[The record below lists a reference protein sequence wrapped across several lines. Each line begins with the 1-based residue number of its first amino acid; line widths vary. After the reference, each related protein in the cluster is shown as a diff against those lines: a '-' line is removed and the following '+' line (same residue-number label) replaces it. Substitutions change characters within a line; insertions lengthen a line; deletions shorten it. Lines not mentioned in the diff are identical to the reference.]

1 MNYETNKELID
12 GMKRSGVLRSEEIK
26 KAFETIDRKYFIPAE
41 YGEYM
46 YLDRPLPIGGGQTI
60 SQPSTVAFMLELLG
74 VKKGDHVLDIGSGSG
89 WTTGLLGNLVGESG
103 RVEGLERVERL
114 VEIGKNN
121 IAKLNMPHISIE
133 KAGDK
138 LGIPGKTFDAILVSA
153 SAEELPKELFDQL
166 NIGASLVIPIRNSIF
181 KFKKTPQG
189 IESKEYTGFAFVPLI
204 Y

>member
-12 GMKRSGVLRSEEIK
+12 GMKRSGVLHSEEIA
-26 KAFETIDRKYFIPAE
+26 KAFEIIDRKYFIPAE
-41 YGEYM
+41 YCEHI

-60 SQPSTVAFMLELLG
+60 SQPSTVAFMLELLE
-74 VKKGDHVLDIGSGSG
+74 VKKGDSVLDIGSGSG
-89 WTTGLLGNLVGESG
+89 WTTGLLGSLVGESG

-121 IAKLNMPHISIE
+121 ITKLNMSHISIE

-138 LGIPGKTFDAILVSA
+138 LGILGKTFDAVLVSA
-153 SAEELPKELFDQL
+153 RAEELPKELFDQL

-181 KFKKTPQG
+181 KFKKTPLG

>member
-1 MNYETNKELID
+1 MNYETNREMID
-12 GMKRSGVLRSEEIK
+12 GMKKSGVLHSAEIA
-26 KAFETIDRKYFIPAE
+26 KAFEDIDRKYFIPDE
-41 YGEYM
+41 YNEHI

-74 VKKGDHVLDIGSGSG
+74 VEKGDNVLDIGSGSG
-89 WTTGLLGNLVGESG
+89 WTTGLLGSLVGENG

-121 IAKLNMPHISIE
+121 IAKLNMPYIGIE
-133 KAGDK
+133 KAADK
-138 LGIPGKTFDAILVSA
+138 LGKPGKTFDAILVSA

-166 NIGASLVIPIRNSIF
+166 NMGANLVIPIRNSIF
-181 KFKKTPQG
+181 KFKKTQQG

>member
-12 GMKRSGVLRSEEIK
+12 GMKRSGVLWTKDIE

-41 YGEYM
+41 YGEHM

-60 SQPSTVAFMLELLG
+60 SQPSTVAFMLELLE
-74 VKKGDHVLDIGSGSG
+74 VKKGDMVLDIGSGSG
-89 WTTGLLGNLVGESG
+89 WTTGLLGSLVGESG
-103 RVEGLERVERL
+103 RVEGLERVDRL

-121 IAKLNMPHISIE
+121 IAKLNMSHISIE

-138 LGIPGKTFDAILVSA
+138 LGIPGKTFDAVLVSA
-153 SAEELPKELFDQL
+153 SAQELPKELFEQL
-166 NIGASLVIPIRNSIF
+166 KMGGRLVIPIRNSIF